1 MPHRRGNG
9 LCSENTIRFMAT
21 EFFSRWKLFSFPNFM
36 KTCQNLIDLS
46 VTFKVSK
53 SIEFEKGL
61 LEQFPHISMTNFAVL
76 FLSENFKRENSNFRK
91 YNAYFFYFLW
101 YHDLS
106 LYKKACLHNLCM
118 NHALLDHESD
128 RLSWTSTTLLKVCLE
143 NQVSCTW
150 LIILK

>member
-1 MPHRRGNG
+1 
-9 LCSENTIRFMAT
+9 
-21 EFFSRWKLFSFPNFM
+21 M
-36 KTCQNLIDLS
+36 KQKI
-46 VTFKVSK
+46 SK
-53 SIEFEKGL
+53 SIEFGKGL
-61 LEQFPHISMTNFAVL
+61 LERFPHISTTNFAVL

-91 YNAYFFYFLW
+91 YNAYFFFYFLW

-118 NHALLDHESD
+118 NCALLDHESMD
-128 RLSWTSTTLLKVCLE
+128 RLSRTSTNLLEVCLE